1 MRYSD
6 LIFKVSEV
14 LGVSKSQG
22 RRVVDTVFT
31 EITKGLIED
40 GEVSIS
46 GIGHFKVK
54 KVKEREYRNPATG
67 GKVTVPEHNVVK
79 FRASKKLKD
88 YVNKSQE

>member
-40 GEVSIS
+40 GEV
-46 GIGHFKVK
+46 
-54 KVKEREYRNPATG
+54 
-67 GKVTVPEHNVVK
+67 
-79 FRASKKLKD
+79 
-88 YVNKSQE
+88 VN